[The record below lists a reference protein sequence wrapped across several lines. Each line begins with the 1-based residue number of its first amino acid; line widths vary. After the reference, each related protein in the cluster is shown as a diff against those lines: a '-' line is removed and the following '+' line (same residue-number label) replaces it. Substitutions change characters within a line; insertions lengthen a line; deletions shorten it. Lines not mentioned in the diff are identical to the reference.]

1 LRRRRKKKKTVVEE
15 KKKTKSKRRNMSYAD
30 DEGANRPKLSLQPRG
45 SAADMSSASPV
56 KTSRPNPFGA
66 ARPREQVIAERE
78 GKKETEVLK
87 EQAHKEWKPNLVL
100 TEQQREEKKAAE
112 AELAFSKSELEKEVD
127 PVKSKLLREE
137 VIYMEKKL
145 DELLLSFEVCHF
157 TVIYV
162 RFHGFSMTVLHL

>member
-1 LRRRRKKKKTVVEE
+1 LEL
-15 KKKTKSKRRNMSYAD
+15 
-30 DEGANRPKLSLQPRG
+30 GGQ
-45 SAADMSSASPV
+45 
-56 KTSRPNPFGA
+56 
-66 ARPREQVIAERE
+66 
-78 GKKETEVLK
+78 
-87 EQAHKEWKPNLVL
+87 LVL
-100 TEQQREEKKAAE
+100 TEQQREERKAAE

-162 RFHGFSMTVLHL
+162 RFHGLSMTVLHL

>member
-1 LRRRRKKKKTVVEE
+1 VNL
-15 KKKTKSKRRNMSYAD
+15 AD
-30 DEGANRPKLSLQPRG
+30 
-45 SAADMSSASPV
+45 
-56 KTSRPNPFGA
+56 F
-66 ARPREQVIAERE
+66 
-78 GKKETEVLK
+78 TEVKGILLNFFLLYIHFSTFSMVNIIASLTFVFLK
-87 EQAHKEWKPNLVL
+87 STIKPVLYRWIETVSTSSNSFSFCECVNCFLELGGQLVL

-162 RFHGFSMTVLHL
+162 RSHGFSTTVLHL